1 MSRRILVVCLGN
13 ICRSPL
19 AQGIFEFYSKDKE
32 FFIDSAATS
41 NYHQNARPDHR
52 SIKVGLKHN
61 IDISSQ
67 RSRQI
72 KGIDFLDF
80 DEIYAVDQS
89 VFETL
94 LKLAPEKHL
103 KNKVKMIDNR
113 DVHDPYYGDEDDFEA
128 VFQQLNSCIQ
138 KLIS

>member
-1 MSRRILVVCLGN
+1 MNRRILVVCLGN

-19 AQGIFEFYSKDKE
+19 AQGIFEFYANDKE
-32 FFIDSAATS
+32 LLIDSAATS

-72 KGIDFLDF
+72 KANDFHDF

-89 VFETL
+89 IFETL
-94 LKLAPEKHL
+94 IELAPEKHL
-103 KNKVKMIDNR
+103 RHKVKMIDNR
-113 DVHDPYYGDEDDFEA
+113 DVHDPYYGEEDDFEA

>member
-1 MSRRILVVCLGN
+1 MRNRILIVCLGN

-19 AQGIFEFYSKDKE
+19 AQGIFESYVTEKDIL
-32 FFIDSAATS
+32 IDSAATS
-41 NYHQNARPDHR
+41 NYHQNASPDHR

-61 IDISSQ
+61 IDITSQ

-72 KGIDFLDF
+72 KASDFYDF

-94 LKLAPEKHL
+94 LKLAPKKEFKH
-103 KNKVKMIDNR
+103 KVKMIDNR
-113 DVHDPYYGDEDDFEA
+113 DVHDPYYGNEDDFEA
-128 VFQQLNSCIQ
+128 VFQHLDSCIQ

>member
-41 NYHQNARPDHR
+41 NYHQNARPDRR

-72 KGIDFLDF
+72 KGSDFVDF

-89 VFETL
+89 VFETI

-103 KNKVKMIDNR
+103 RNKVKMIDNR
-113 DVHDPYYGDEDDFEA
+113 DVRDPYYGDEDDFEA

>member
-1 MSRRILVVCLGN
+1 MRRRVLVVCLGN

-19 AQGIFEFYSKDKE
+19 AQGIFESYVNDKE
-32 FFIDSAATS
+32 LFIDSAATS
-41 NYHQNARPDHR
+41 SYHQNARPDHR
-52 SIKVGLKHN
+52 SIKVGLKYN

-67 RSRQI
+67 RSRRI
-72 KGIDFLDF
+72 KAIDFHDF

-89 VFETL
+89 IFETL
-94 LKLAPEKHL
+94 LKLAPEKNLRH
-103 KNKVKMIDNR
+103 KVKMIDDR